1 MLDILITTLFHRPY
15 VVAFL
20 LAYVFIAVRV
30 AGWRWMFS
38 YLILGYT
45 VAFLSEFSSIHF
57 GFPYGWYFYD
67 YENLKGEW
75 LNHGVPVWDSVS
87 YVFMNFAGLCLATM
101 INDNSNGQA
110 CPERAKRVEGPSSYE
125 NIQTIILSAV
135 FVTLLD
141 VIVDPVAHRG
151 AEWFLGHIYYYPT
164 PGPYFDVTLAN
175 FAGWFLV
182 SLVINGLGVLIFKA
196 PSKFSGGET
205 PPLQNSFHR
214 FLILGLY
221 FGIAGFGVAIA
232 IGLKA
237 WSLLLCDVFW
247 VALILVIIWH
257 TSKKIS

>member
-1 MLDILITTLFHRPY
+1 MLDIFLTTLLHRPY

-20 LAYVFIAVRV
+20 LAYVFIAARTH
-30 AGWRWMFS
+30 GWRWMFS

-67 YENLKGEW
+67 TENLKGEW

-87 YVFMNFAGLCLATM
+87 YVFMNFAGLCLASRGGVTPPG
-101 INDNSNGQA
+101 NGFHQ
-110 CPERAKRVEGPSSYE
+110 K
-125 NIQTIILSAV
+125 IQTIILSAV

-182 SLVINGLGVLIFKA
+182 SLVINSLGVLVL
-196 PSKFSGGET
+196 PPKFAGGET
-205 PPLQNSFHR
+205 PPLHDSSSR

-221 FGIAGFGVAIA
+221 FGIVGFGVAIA

-237 WSLLLCDVFW
+237 WNLLICDIFW
-247 VALILVIIWH
+247 VALILLM
-257 TSKKIS
+257 SKKIS